1 LIEKNPIGS
10 PPQIPSRKILALK
23 APLPPKPKKPAP
35 VPQRRSKPL
44 SVPPAPFRDV
54 FWFLW
59 RLDGNR
65 PRQRHATLEA
75 AVAERDRLL
84 VTAPH
89 GKFLI
94 FQALRLDV

>member
-1 LIEKNPIGS
+1 MIDKNPIGS
-10 PPQIPSRKILALK
+10 PSGIPSRKTLALRT
-23 APLPPKPKKPAP
+23 PLQAKRKKPAP
-35 VPQRRSKPL
+35 APPRRSKPL

-94 FQALRLDV
+94 FQALRVDV